1 MFVDR
6 IQNAYTATV
15 QYLQKSTVQQRQSTV
30 FYFCTIY
37 KPDVLDSVDGKAD
50 FAIFTI
56 VDLHH

>member
-6 IQNAYTATV
+6 IQNAYTAT
-15 QYLQKSTVQQRQSTV
+15 LQSTV
-30 FYFCTIY
+30 FYLCTIY

-50 FAIFTI
+50 FAIFKI